1 MTPPTQTRDR
11 EATKDRILQAAFDEF
26 TQRGFAGARVDQIA
40 ERAGCNK
47 ALLYQYFGDK
57 EALFEHIL
65 ERKMAE
71 IRQLDLDPSRTE
83 ETAGRVFDFHAEHP
97 WLSRLMMWEAL
108 DFGTGRVPNQD
119 DRTEHWR
126 AHVSKIAQAQRN
138 GSIDP
143 SLDPAEVLFSLV
155 ALIQFWFVAP
165 QTARMISGE
174 DPYTPQAL
182 ERRRAHV
189 IEMARRMLEVR

>member
-1 MTPPTQTRDR
+1 MTPPPGTRDR
-11 EATKDRILQAAFDEF
+11 EATKDRIVQAAFDEF
-26 TQRGFAGARVDQIA
+26 TKRGFAGARVDQIA
-40 ERAGCNK
+40 ESAGCNK

-65 ERKMAE
+65 VCKMAE
-71 IRQLDLDPSRTE
+71 IRRMDLDPARAD

-108 DFGTGRVPNQD
+108 DFGTGRVPNED
-119 DRTEHWR
+119 DRAQHW
-126 AHVSKIAQAQRN
+126 ATHVENIAQAQRN
-138 GSIDP
+138 GTIDP
-143 SLDPAEVLFSLV
+143 TLDPAEALFSLV

-165 QTARMISGE
+165 QTARLIGGE
-174 DPYTPQAL
+174 DPYTPEAL